1 MKPDSNR
8 LIPCVSVA
16 NMRESDRKTIESVT
30 PGLTLMYRA
39 AMGVYLAADWP
50 GETVIAAG
58 GGNNGGDGF
67 ALACILHARGHACRV
82 VTLSERL
89 TPDSAHFA
97 ARARALG
104 VPVTPYAP
112 GAFSGCGTVVDCLL
126 GTGFSGEVRPPYSA
140 AIEEMNAAGARV
152 VSVDIPSGMN
162 GDTGEVSRATVRAD
176 LTVTIAFVKN
186 GLVAP
191 GAEKY
196 VGRLVCADIGI
207 VLDREENCVCA
218 AEEWDA
224 AAAAREN
231 VFPAP
236 PWLEMTPIDV
246 QTLDYDAEVT
256 P

>member
-1 MKPDSNR
+1 MKPDSKR
-8 LIPCVSVA
+8 PIPCVSVA

-39 AMGVYLAADWP
+39 AMGIYLAADWP

-67 ALACILHARGHACRV
+67 ALACILHARGHTCRV

-97 ARARALG
+97 ARANALG
-104 VPVTPYAP
+104 VPAAPYAP
-112 GAFSGCGTVVDCLL
+112 GVFSGCDTIVDCLL

-140 AIEEMNAAGARV
+140 AIEEMNAAGARII
-152 VSVDIPSGMN
+152 SVDIPSGMN
-162 GDTGEVSRATVRAD
+162 GDTGAVSASAVRAD

-191 GAEKY
+191 GAGRH

-207 VLDREENCVCA
+207 VLDREEGWADV
-218 AEEWDA
+218 E
-224 AAAAREN
+224 
-231 VFPAP
+231 V
-236 PWLEMTPIDV
+236 IDV
-246 QTLDYDAEVT
+246 REVE